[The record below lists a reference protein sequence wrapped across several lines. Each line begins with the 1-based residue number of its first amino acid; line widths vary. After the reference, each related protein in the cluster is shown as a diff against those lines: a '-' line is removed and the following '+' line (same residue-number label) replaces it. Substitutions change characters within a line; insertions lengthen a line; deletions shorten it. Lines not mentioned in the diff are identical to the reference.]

1 MKKEAKLAIATA
13 KMTDF
18 ECLYKELLANG
29 WDKKLY
35 GLVKARKRRSWDLD
49 QVKCIKDEEDK
60 VLVEDAHNRQK
71 WQAYFHK
78 LLNEEVDMNIML
90 GDSDRSLIIWVL

>member
-35 GLVKARKRRSWDLD
+35 GLVKARKRRS
-49 QVKCIKDEEDK
+49 
-60 VLVEDAHNRQK
+60 
-71 WQAYFHK
+71 
-78 LLNEEVDMNIML
+78 
-90 GDSDRSLIIWVL
+90 

>member
-1 MKKEAKLAIATA
+1 MELVQSKDEERGNERYKVMKKEAKLAIATA

-35 GLVKARKRRSWDLD
+35 GLVKARKRRS
-49 QVKCIKDEEDK
+49 
-60 VLVEDAHNRQK
+60 
-71 WQAYFHK
+71 
-78 LLNEEVDMNIML
+78 
-90 GDSDRSLIIWVL
+90 